1 MAVSPEKKTSH
12 DLYGGFGLA
21 GTPGS
26 SHISGMSSSSSLSR
40 ATERPSGDFSGLS
53 IGFGDA
59 SGASLSIDS
68 AVPVMSWTDTSLK
81 KPSWVGVM
89 GSSAKGSESG
99 LDRVSGHKEKKIVS
113 L

>member
-1 MAVSPEKKTSH
+1 MAVSPEKKISH
-12 DLYGGFGLA
+12 DLYGGFGSA
-21 GTPGS
+21 GSPGS
-26 SHISGMSSSSSLSR
+26 SQISGMSSSSLSR
-40 ATERPSGDFSGLS
+40 ATGRPSDDFFGSS

-59 SGASLSIDS
+59 SGASLSIAS
-68 AVPVMSWTDTSLK
+68 AEPVMSWTDTSLK

-99 LDRVSGHKEKKIVS
+99 LDRASIAY